1 MKGAA
6 VASSSCAPSLCSSR
20 DAPSMG
26 HLGGLFLLIAPL
38 IWDRVCVAAAHS
50 LPACREQQEFR
61 CSDGACISRSEECD
75 GHADC
80 EDGSDERHCGHLWCN
95 KDEFACH
102 GKRCI
107 STQFLCDGV
116 DDCADGSDEDSCYNC
131 TAGFFSCGPSD
142 VCLPENK
149 VCDGWTDCRDGRDE
163 TQELCG
169 SAQPTPPT
177 AVTCGASEFQCGD
190 GECIRH
196 TSRCDHSP
204 DCSDGSDE
212 ESCDQ
217 NECQINNGGCS
228 HNCVD
233 LPMGFFCHCPDN
245 MKLVGDS
252 QCEEVDECLEN
263 DTCDHLCVGV
273 NGTLHCDCYEG
284 YQVDPTAGQCNAK
297 GDEAQLVFSTSNRVH
312 LKNLTS
318 SEHKTLAPNLPG
330 PGPVAVLVSNRT
342 LYWAHQRRGSIYRI
356 SLDEKPQVPVLVLNA
371 HGSVSSLAVDWI
383 HQLLYW
389 TSVERGS
396 VNVALLDGSS
406 QHQLITGLDKPS
418 AVAVDPLPG
427 LIFWAQCGSSPKIER
442 ASLDGQ
448 QRTALVTS
456 SINQPV
462 ALSLDMPRQL
472 LYWFDQGTRSISRIN
487 LEGRHRKTVVES
499 NGFLDRLFGLAVF
512 EGFLYWGEEVTHSI
526 CRASKHNGKNL
537 QILVSNV
544 SSLGG
549 VAVIQPAL
557 QPRGPSACGRPGVV
571 CQHECV
577 VQLLP
582 HSLQFSCVSPEMG
595 DDSKSPTPA
604 ISRTVPASTIS
615 DPMFAGILS
624 LIVFLSV
631 LLVGMALWWWREEFR
646 PSRALTAQS
655 FCLNESQDPLIAQ
668 ELPMGSNML
677 IVKVSLVSYICA
689 TLMAVMWLCA
699 EQLPRRWHRPV
710 GTTPARRSPV
720 EPRGPGTLPDL
731 SDPATGTDTRRQP
744 ASQTDVQG

>member
-1 MKGAA
+1 
-6 VASSSCAPSLCSSR
+6 
-20 DAPSMG
+20 MG

-38 IWDRVCVAAAHS
+38 ICHHICGVAAHS
-50 LPACREQQEFR
+50 LPTCHQEQEFR
-61 CSDGACISRSEECD
+61 CSDGVCISRSEECD
-75 GHADC
+75 GHVDC
-80 EDGSDERHCGHLWCN
+80 EDGSDEQHCSHLWCN
-95 KDEFACH
+95 KYEFICH
-102 GKRCI
+102 GRRCI
-107 STQFLCDGV
+107 STQLLCDGV

-131 TAGFFSCGPSD
+131 TAGFFSCGLAD
-142 VCLPENK
+142 ICLPKNK
-149 VCDGWTDCRDGRDE
+149 VCDGRTDCRDKRDE
-163 TQELCG
+163 SRELCG
-169 SAQPTPPT
+169 SAPPIPQT
-177 AVTCGASEFQCGD
+177 SIACGLSEFQCGD

-212 ESCDQ
+212 ENCDQ

-252 QCEEVDECLEN
+252 QCEEVDVCLES
-263 DTCDHLCVGV
+263 DICDQLCVHI
-273 NGTLHCDCYEG
+273 NGSLGCDCYEE
-284 YQVDPTAGQCNAK
+284 YQMNLTTGQCKAK
-297 GDEAQLVFSTSNRVH
+297 GDDAQLVFSTSRGVY
-312 LKNLTS
+312 LKSLTS

-330 PGPVAVLVSNRT
+330 LGPVAVLVSNRT
-342 LYWAHQRRGSIYRI
+342 LYWAHQGRGSIYRI

-389 TSVERGS
+389 SSVERGS

-406 QHQLITGLDKPS
+406 QYQLIIGLDKPS
-418 AVAVDPLPG
+418 AVAVDPLLG
-427 LIFWAQCGSSPKIER
+427 FIFWAQCGSSPNIER

-448 QRTALVTS
+448 QRVALVTS

-487 LEGRHRKTVVES
+487 LDGRHRKTVVES

-512 EGFLYWGEEVTHSI
+512 EGFLYWGEEVTRSI
-526 CRASKHNGKNL
+526 CRASKHNGINL
-537 QILVSNV
+537 EILASHVNSP
-544 SSLGG
+544 GG
-549 VAVIQPAL
+549 VAIMQPAL

-582 HSLQFSCVSPEMG
+582 HSLQFSCFSPEMR
-595 DDSKSPTPA
+595 DSNKSSTPA
-604 ISRTVPASTIS
+604 ISRTVPQSTLS

-624 LIVFLSV
+624 LIVLLSV
-631 LLVGMALWWWREEFR
+631 LLAGMALWWWRGEFR
-646 PSRALTAQS
+646 PSRSLTAQS
-655 FCLNESQDPLIAQ
+655 FCLKESQDPLLTQ
-668 ELPMGSNML
+668 ELPMGSNTF
-677 IVKVSLVSYICA
+677 VKEALLKV
-689 TLMAVMWLCA
+689 
-699 EQLPRRWHRPV
+699 
-710 GTTPARRSPV
+710 
-720 EPRGPGTLPDL
+720 DL
-731 SDPATGTDTRRQP
+731 DSE
-744 ASQTDVQG
+744 